1 MKRNQGYTLVEL
13 LVSIAVGS
21 LVTLAATTV
30 LLLGLRIHN
39 RSTATVIR
47 QNTARVVLTM
57 LENLAA
63 EGDITSIE
71 VDENN
76 ADPDAPKSWRIRNAE
91 NVILA
96 SFDADKAAIYA
107 GIPYRDPDGNGEPV
121 AATPILENVSDST
134 IGLDTNGVLTVS
146 VTTEDGTYESKIYCR
161 TLRAPAETEPT
172 VPSEPSEGSGST
184 LSEGRKKF
192 LNVLASQYRLV
203 GGSPNP
209 GLILDNGYSTG
220 QYYTQWYVGGTYP
233 EGWSPET
240 PWCACFVSW
249 ALCYPGEN
257 SNPGVVDDIKGVVDY
272 IDGDS
277 WNVNGSADKP
287 KKPVGVA
294 FASVDKFWD
303 YFNNLG
309 GNGEHWKDD
318 SYVPTPG
325 DIIFIDWSGG
335 NDPAHVGVVLK
346 VETDT
351 NGLLKTVYTIEG
363 NMENRVMIR
372 RYVVGDNYGVVMGYG
387 IIDWTG

>member
-71 VDENN
+71 VAENGE
-76 ADPDAPKSWRIRNAE
+76 ADAPKSWRIRNAK

-107 GIPYRDPDGNGEPV
+107 GSPYLNPDGNGEPV

-134 IGLDTNGVLTVS
+134 IRLAENGVLTVS
-146 VTTEDGTYESKIYCR
+146 VTTEDDTYTTSVYCR
-161 TLRAPAETEPT
+161 TMAKQKQ
-172 VPSEPSEGSGST
+172 SEPDVKDT
-184 LSEGRKKF
+184 LPPQNTPTPEGRKKF

-220 QYYTQWYVGGTYP
+220 VYYTQWYLGGTYNID
-233 EGWSPET
+233 GWNAET

-249 ALCYPGEN
+249 ALCEVSEKIN
-257 SNPGVVDDIKGVVDY
+257 SH
-272 IDGDS
+272 IDPPANS
-277 WNVNGSADKP
+277 SLP
-287 KKPVGVA
+287 KGVA
-294 FASVDKFWD
+294 FASVDNFWN
-303 YFNNLG
+303 YFKNLG
-309 GNGEHWKDD
+309 GNGEHWKNA

-325 DIIFIDWSGG
+325 DIIFIDWSGAKA
-335 NDPAHVGVVLK
+335 DPAHVGVVLK
-346 VETDT
+346 VETDAG
-351 NGLLKTVYTIEG
+351 GLLKTVYTIEG

-372 RYVVGDNYGVVMGYG
+372 RYAVGENYDVVMGYG

>member
-47 QNTARVVLTM
+47 QNTARVVITM

-71 VDENN
+71 VEENVEE
-76 ADPDAPKSWRIRNAE
+76 PDTVKAWRIRNAE

-107 GIPYRDPDGNGEPV
+107 GSHLDPDGNGEPV
-121 AATPILENVSDST
+121 AATPILENVSKST

-146 VTTEDGTYESKIYCR
+146 VTTEDGVYKTSVYCR
-161 TLRAPAETEPT
+161 TLRAPVETEPT
-172 VPSEPSEGSGST
+172 VPSEPSGGSGSN
-184 LSEGRKKF
+184 LSAGRKKF

-220 QYYTQWYVGGTYP
+220 VYYTQWYLGGEYR
-233 EGWSPET
+233 GDWNAET

-257 SNPGVVDDIKGVVDY
+257 SNPGVVDY
-272 IDGDS
+272 IAEAS
-277 WNVNGSADKP
+277 WNLTLQENSSR
-287 KKPVGVA
+287 PVGVA
-294 FASVDKFWD
+294 YASVDNFYL
-303 YFNNLG
+303 YFTNPDENLRG
-309 GNGEHWKDD
+309 GQQWKNATE
-318 SYVPTPG
+318 VPTPG

-346 VETDT
+346 VETDAS
-351 NGLLKTVYTIEG
+351 GLLKTVYTIEG

-372 RYVVGDNYGVVMGYG
+372 RYVVGDNYDVVMGYG
-387 IIDWTG
+387 IINWTG

>member
-71 VDENN
+71 VAKNGE
-76 ADPDAPKSWRIRNAE
+76 ADAPKSWRIRNAE

-107 GIPYRDPDGNGEPV
+107 GSSYLNPDGNGEPV
-121 AATPILENVSDST
+121 AAAPILENVSDST
-134 IGLDTNGVLTVS
+134 IRLAENGVLTVS
-146 VTTEDGTYESKIYCR
+146 VTTEGDTYTTSVYCR
-161 TLRAPAETEPT
+161 TMAKQKQ
-172 VPSEPSEGSGST
+172 SEPDVKDTLPPQNTPT

-220 QYYTQWYVGGTYP
+220 VYYTQWYLGGAYR
-233 EGWSPET
+233 GDWNAET

-249 ALCYPGEN
+249 ALCEV
-257 SNPGVVDDIKGVVDY
+257 SEKINPL
-272 IDGDS
+272 S
-277 WNVNGSADKP
+277 WNAAPPANSTLP
-287 KKPVGVA
+287 KGVA
-294 FASVDKFWD
+294 FASVDNFYR
-303 YFNNLG
+303 YFTNPDENFPG
-309 GNGEHWKDD
+309 GQQWKNATE
-318 SYVPTPG
+318 VPTPG
-325 DIIFIDWSGG
+325 DIIFIDWSGAKA
-335 NDPAHVGVVLK
+335 DPAHVGVVLK
-346 VETDT
+346 VETDAG
-351 NGLLKTVYTIEG
+351 GLLKTVYTIEG

-372 RYVVGDNYGVVMGYG
+372 RYAVGENYDVVMGYG
-387 IIDWTG
+387 IIDWTS

>member
-47 QNTARVVLTM
+47 QNTTRVVLTM

-71 VDENN
+71 VEENVEE
-76 ADPDAPKSWRIRNAE
+76 PDTVKAWRIRNAE

-107 GIPYRDPDGNGEPV
+107 GSHLDPDGNGEPV
-121 AATPILENVSDST
+121 EATPILKNVSDSKIELT
-134 IGLDTNGVLTVS
+134 GNGVLTVS
-146 VTTEDGTYESKIYCR
+146 VTTEEGTYTSSVYCR
-161 TLRAPAETEPT
+161 TMRAPVETEPT
-172 VPSEPSEGSGST
+172 VPSEPSGGSGST
-184 LSEGRKKF
+184 LSAGRKKF

-257 SNPGVVDDIKGVVDY
+257 SNPGVVDY
-272 IDGDS
+272 IAEAS
-277 WNVNGSADKP
+277 WNLTLQENSSR
-287 KKPVGVA
+287 PVGVA
-294 FASVDKFWD
+294 FASVDNFYD
-303 YFNNLG
+303 YFIHP
-309 GNGEHWKDD
+309 GEGHQKWAAVRNDD
-318 SYVPTPG
+318 DTYYVPTPG